1 MLFAEFPDSLFQFL
15 AASEDTTL
23 IRNRCAD
30 LAGSRPA
37 MEVLVDI
44 AYIKLRYFSF
54 HSYLSPQNLPVK
66 AQSCSGIF
74 CQFYPLSAP
83 RVGEEAEAV
92 FIDTFRQY
100 HAHAWHAVRS

>member
-1 MLFAEFPDSLFQFL
+1 MFLAEFPNSLFQFL
-15 AASEDTTL
+15 TTSEDTTL
-23 IRNRCAD
+23 IRDRCTD

-37 MEVLVDI
+37 MEVLVHI
-44 AYIKLRYFSF
+44 AYMKLRHFSF

-74 CQFYPLSAP
+74 CQFYALSAL

-92 FIDTFRQY
+92 FTYTLRQY
-100 HAHAWHAVRS
+100 YAHTWHTVRS

>member
-1 MLFAEFPDSLFQFL
+1 MFLAEFPDSLFQFL
-15 AASEDTTL
+15 TTSEDTTL

-74 CQFYPLSAP
+74 CQLYPLSAP

-92 FIDTFRQY
+92 FTYTLRQHY
-100 HAHAWHAVRS
+100 AHTWHTVRS